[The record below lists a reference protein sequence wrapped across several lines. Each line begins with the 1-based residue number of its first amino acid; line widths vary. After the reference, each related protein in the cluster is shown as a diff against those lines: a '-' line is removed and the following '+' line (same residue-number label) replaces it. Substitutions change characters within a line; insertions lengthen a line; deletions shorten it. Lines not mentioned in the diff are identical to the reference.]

1 MRPASRV
8 FDACVVATAC
18 ALVLATPAGGA
29 SDRGLTA
36 VPGIRVGHH
45 TLTARPTGCTVVLID
60 GGAVGGVDVRGSAPG
75 TRETD
80 LLNPTNLVD
89 SVNAILLAGGSA
101 FGLDAAS
108 GVVKYLDEK
117 QIGFP
122 TEWGPVPIVP
132 AAILFDLNVGGSARI
147 RPTADC
153 GYAAARAATDGPVAM
168 GSIGAGAGATVG
180 KLVGPERCMRG
191 GIGSASITLANGL
204 TVAALVAVNAF
215 GDVIDPT
222 TGKVIAGVRTEDGKG
237 FADARILLR
246 SGAALQPK
254 IGENTTL
261 GVIAT
266 NARLTKAE
274 VSKVAQMAHDGLARV
289 ISPIHTMY
297 DGDTVFALATG
308 ARKEPV
314 EATLIGALAADVLAD
329 AVLRA
334 VREATGLPGM
344 PAARDLTPGR

>member
-1 MRPASRV
+1 VCAL
-8 FDACVVATAC
+8 AAAC
-18 ALVLATPAGGA
+18 ALLASVPAGSA

-36 VPGIRVGHH
+36 VPGIRVGHF
-45 TLTARPTGCTVVLID
+45 TMAERPTGCTVILAD

-75 TRETD
+75 TRETE
-80 LLNPTNLVD
+80 LLHPTNLVD

-101 FGLDAAS
+101 FGLDAAT
-108 GVVKYLDEK
+108 GVVRYLDEK

-122 TEWGPVPIVP
+122 TGFGPVPIVP
-132 AAILFDLNVGGSARI
+132 AAILFDLNVGGSPKI

-153 GYAAARAATDGPVAM
+153 GYNAARAATDGPVAM

-180 KLVGPERCMRG
+180 KLLGPDRCMKS
-191 GIGSASITLANGL
+191 GIGSASITMSNGL
-204 TVAALVAVNAF
+204 TIAALVAVNAF

-222 TGKVIAGVRTEDGKG
+222 TGRVIAGVRTEDGKG
-237 FADARILLR
+237 FSDARRLLR
-246 SGAALQPK
+246 EGAALQPK

-261 GVIAT
+261 GVVAT

-274 VSKVAQMAHDGLARV
+274 ASKVAQMAHDGLARV

-297 DGDTVFALATG
+297 DGDTVFTLSTG
-308 ARKEPV
+308 SRKDPV
-314 EATLIGALAADVLAD
+314 EVTLVGALAADVMAE

-334 VREATGLPGM
+334 IREATGLPGM
-344 PAARDLTPGR
+344 PAARDLPPGR